1 MRKKSGFKQIG
12 MALLAALYLTGCAG
26 KPEATQT
33 PEPAETTAEETS
45 QTQKRRQKRR
55 VQQPRRT
62 GMKKSLTAAEMR
74 GS

>member
-45 QTQKRRQKRR
+45 QTAE
-55 VQQPRRT
+55 T
-62 GMKKSLTAAEMR
+62 TAAEESAAAETDR
-74 GS
+74 YE